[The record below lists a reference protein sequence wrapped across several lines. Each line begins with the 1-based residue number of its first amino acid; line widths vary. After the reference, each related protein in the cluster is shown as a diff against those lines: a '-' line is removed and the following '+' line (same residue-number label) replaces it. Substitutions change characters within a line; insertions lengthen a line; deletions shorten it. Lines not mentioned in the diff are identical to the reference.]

1 MIKLGR
7 MQVLTVARKLAEGV
21 LLAPK
26 DNPEETVL
34 LPRSQAPQGLEEA
47 DEIEVFVY
55 KDSEDRLTATTERPK
70 LTLDEIACLTVKEVT
85 KIGAFLDWG
94 LPKDLFLPYREQR
107 IRVREGR
114 EYLVGLYIDKSGR
127 LCATM
132 EIYDFLRTDSPY
144 KIDDWV
150 TGIVYD
156 VDNDLGALVAVDSK
170 YNALIPKTELV
181 GQYRPGDE
189 VEARVAR
196 VREDGK
202 LDLSLKDRPGRQME
216 KDAREIMTK
225 LQEGGGTL
233 TLNDKSSPQEIRARL
248 GMSKGSYKRAVGRL
262 LKEGQIQF
270 TENGIKLRR

>member
-1 MIKLGR
+1 MIKLGC
-7 MQVLTVARKLAEGV
+7 MQALIVAGKLAEGS

-26 DNPEETVL
+26 NNPEETVL
-34 LPRSQAPQGLEEA
+34 LPNSQAPQGLEES

-55 KDSEDRLTATTERPK
+55 KDSEDRLTATTQRPK
-70 LTLDEIACLTVKEVT
+70 LTLDEIASLTVKEVT

-94 LPKDLFLPYREQR
+94 LPKDLLLPYREQR

-144 KIDDWV
+144 IIDDWV

-156 VDNDLGALVAVDSK
+156 VENDLGALVAVDSK
-170 YNALIPKTELV
+170 YNALIPKTELI
-181 GQYRPGDE
+181 GKYKPGDE

-202 LDLSLKDRPGRQME
+202 LDLSLRDRPGRQME
-216 KDAREIMTK
+216 KDAGLILTR

-233 TLNDKSSPQEIRARL
+233 ALNDKSSPQEIRARL
-248 GMSKGSYKRAVGRL
+248 NMSKGSYKRAVGRL